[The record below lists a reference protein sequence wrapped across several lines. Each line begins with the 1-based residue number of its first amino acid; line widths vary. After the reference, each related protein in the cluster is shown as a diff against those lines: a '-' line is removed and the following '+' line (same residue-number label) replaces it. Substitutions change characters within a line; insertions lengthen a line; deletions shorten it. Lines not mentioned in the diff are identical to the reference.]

1 MTWLDG
7 ALSRLAAT
15 PLRRSRYLLTAV
27 LALLVVATLGIS
39 RLDYEDGAR
48 TLFSSSSSEYGD
60 YARHTENFAQSDTVA
75 LMLVTADAEIGA
87 GSLGQLR
94 DMIGEIQQVSGVEA
108 VYSLLGVN
116 MLNPDNGD
124 IGALEPAD
132 LAALPSVQP
141 SDQGGLT
148 ELGSARSLI
157 SVDRRQ
163 SVMLIAM
170 SDELSD
176 VDLAAP
182 TLAGIDQ
189 IAERYAG
196 DGELAFELTGMPPI
210 RAEITERTYQ
220 DQIVVNI
227 AGAILGFLISLAIFR
242 SFWIAALNSITP
254 GVALVLALGTFG
266 LFGFEI
272 NVMRN
277 AIPIL
282 ILVLA
287 TADCIHMTYEFSRR
301 ASDGANLNDA
311 ISTMMREIGP
321 ACILTSLTTIL
332 AFASLLL
339 SGSFLIQSLSL
350 SGMISMILALAAIL
364 LVHPL
369 VLVLAWKLPP
379 ARRAFQNARG
389 GFLKVIRARMSAEK
403 SVRHRH
409 SIIGAALILSV
420 LLLTVFFPIKT
431 DFRFFEYL
439 DSQDAALQ
447 ALETA
452 QEISGPM
459 QSIDVSF
466 RISDGSDA
474 ISAATLND
482 MTQIHERLE
491 SALPEANI
499 VSLETMRRSLEA
511 RGEWPSANNIQLA
524 LLPLPESLSDSLVA
538 RDETALL
545 VRVMIDDAHSA
556 EIRELAMQIETV
568 VAEIPTETL
577 QFGSVTGLPVLAARL
592 SDVMIKQ
599 LAISFLVAAF
609 ACPLLIGLWYRRWRF
624 GVGAILPNVLP
635 IIAVGTWLI
644 WSGANIQFTSALAL
658 TLAFGIAVDDTI
670 HVLNRLAIQQSES
683 AAQSSF
689 DTIISAMSHV
699 GPALIATTA
708 VLCVGILSTYLS
720 SVPTIWYWGQLCI
733 AVFILALIADII
745 VLPAIMAALLRR
757 KTAKP

>member
-7 ALSRLAAT
+7 ALSRLAAI

-27 LALLVVATLGIS
+27 LALLAVATLGIS
-39 RLDYEDGAR
+39 QLDYEDGAR
-48 TLFSSSSSEYGD
+48 TLFSSSSGEYQD
-60 YARHTENFAQSDTVA
+60 YANHTENFAQSDTVA

-94 DMIGEIQQVSGVEA
+94 DMIGEMQQISGVEA

-124 IGALEPAD
+124 IGALEPED

-141 SDQGGLT
+141 SDQGELT

-157 SVDRRQ
+157 SADRRQ

-170 SDELSD
+170 SDQLSD

-189 IAERYAG
+189 IAERYARDG
-196 DGELAFELTGMPPI
+196 DLSFELTGMPPI
-210 RAEITERTYQ
+210 RAEITDRTYQ

-301 ASDGANLNDA
+301 ASDGADLDDA
-311 ISTMMREIGP
+311 ISTMMQEIGP

-350 SGMISMILALAAIL
+350 SGIISMTLALAAIL

-389 GFLKVIRARMSAEK
+389 GFLKVIRARVSAEK
-403 SVRHRH
+403 SVRHRRP
-409 SIIGAALILSV
+409 IIGAALILSV

-439 DSQDAALQ
+439 DDQDAALQ
-447 ALETA
+447 TLETA

-466 RISDGSDA
+466 RINDGSAA
-474 ISAATLND
+474 ISAATLDD

-491 SALPEANI
+491 SALPQANI

-538 RDETALL
+538 RDDNALL

-556 EIRELAMQIETV
+556 EIRELAVQIETIV
-568 VAEIPTETL
+568 EETETQTL
-577 QFGSVTGLPVLAARL
+577 QLESVTGLPVLAARL

-670 HVLNRLAIQQSES
+670 HVLNRLAIQQSEG
-683 AAQSSF
+683 AVQSSF

-699 GPALIATTA
+699 APALIATTA

-745 VLPAIMAALLRR
+745 VLPAIMAVLLRR
-757 KTAKP
+757 KNAKP